1 MDNDDEEPA
10 VASSSKSKSQQPPPP
25 PISAPPTSDD
35 ADVNTPQCLREK
47 VAFYETVWKRSK
59 VIYPHLRDDNDT
71 SDSSSLEYVQKLSD
85 RDSLHLPLRPD
96 YSTQS
101 TSCSS
106 SLASTTPTTPLSQS
120 QLKQTTIKIHC
131 KRTNDQGTSSFA
143 SPAIETKTI
152 KIVRRTPV
160 TTPRN
165 VGVGSG
171 TQTIHDVS
179 SPIRDHEWYHD
190 YQTLNFQNTGTRL
203 DYHARSKVEFDI
215 HIKEIRG
222 KRINILSVCVCVCNI
237 VVTVYC
243 INK

>member
-10 VASSSKSKSQQPPPP
+10 VASSSKSTLQQPPPP
-25 PISAPPTSDD
+25 PLPTTAPPTSDTD
-35 ADVNTPQCLREK
+35 LNTPQCLREK

-85 RDSLHLPLRPD
+85 RDGLHLPLRPD

-106 SLASTTPTTPLSQS
+106 SLASTTPTTPLSLS

-131 KRTNDQGTSSFA
+131 KRTNDQGTLSSSFA
-143 SPAIETKTI
+143 SPAVETKTI

-160 TTPRN
+160 TTPRS
-165 VGVGSG
+165 VDIGVSG
-171 TQTIHDVS
+171 LVPTIHDVS

-190 YQTLNFQNTGTRL
+190 YQTQNFQNTGTRL

-222 KRINILSVCVCVCNI
+222 KKYFLFFFV
-237 VVTVYC
+237 
-243 INK
+243 